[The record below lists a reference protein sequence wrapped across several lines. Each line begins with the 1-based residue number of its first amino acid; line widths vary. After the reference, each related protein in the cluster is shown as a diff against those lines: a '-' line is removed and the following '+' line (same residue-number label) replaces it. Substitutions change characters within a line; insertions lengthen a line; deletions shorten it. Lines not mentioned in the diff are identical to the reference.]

1 MTSLDELHRAYMN
14 SKEPEENYNYDDHKS
29 EIEDNEFT
37 VWQPVGKN
45 IKFEIMMKGKINA
58 R

>member
-1 MTSLDELHRAYMN
+1 MTSLEELHRAYMN

-29 EIEDNEFT
+29 EIEENEFT
-37 VWQPVGKN
+37 VWRPVEK
-45 IKFEIMMKGKINA
+45 KVEIMMKGRINA

>member
-1 MTSLDELHRAYMN
+1 MKTLEELHRAYMN

-29 EIEDNEFT
+29 EIEENEFT
-37 VWQPVGKN
+37 VWRPVEK
-45 IKFEIMMKGKINA
+45 KVEIMMKGKINA